1 MDDRERA
8 NTDYRLLAAKVTDTE
23 AMRVLL
29 DAGADAATPSAD
41 GTTPLMVAAGVAIWN
56 PGEDGGSLPG
66 QEDEVLEAVELC
78 LEHGNDINA
87 ANYRGMTAL
96 HGGRLPRSQQRR
108 RVPRGAGR
116 RPGRAHQKQLPTLSS
131 TPNGHLVL
139 GNGFS
144 IGCRAEI
151 FHYASLYGKADFR
164 RVPQAERIF
173 EVLNTA
179 SSAESVGEFWFGEV
193 AKCVIQSDFQCPGG
207 AESVRPF
214 GDHSGLPVEAFD
226 NAAGELPPG
235 LGTS

>member
-41 GTTPLMVAAGVAIWN
+41 GPTPLMVAAGVAIWN

-96 HGGRLPRSQQRR
+96 HGAAF
-108 RVPRGAGR
+108 RGA
-116 RPGRAHQKQLPTLSS
+116 
-131 TPNGHLVL
+131 NNV
-139 GNGFS
+139 
-144 IGCRAEI
+144 AE
-151 FHYASLYGKADFR
+151 
-164 RVPQAERIF
+164 
-173 EVLNTA
+173 
-179 SSAESVGEFWFGEV
+179 
-193 AKCVIQSDFQCPGG
+193 
-207 AESVRPF
+207 
-214 GDHSGLPVEAFD
+214 
-226 NAAGELPPG
+226 
-235 LGTS
+235 